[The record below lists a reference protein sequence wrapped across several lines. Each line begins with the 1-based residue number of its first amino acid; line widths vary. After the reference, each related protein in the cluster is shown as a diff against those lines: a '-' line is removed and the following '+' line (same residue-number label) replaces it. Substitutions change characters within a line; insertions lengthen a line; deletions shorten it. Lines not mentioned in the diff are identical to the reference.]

1 MKNDVQESGRC
12 DRQSVAP
19 VQTQGQEVGDYPP
32 MNGSVRAPRTPDILL
47 GTGTVRSWPFA
58 AYTPPNAAQA
68 APPARQHTGRKHIMF
83 GLRAKR
89 RDSHYRE
96 AMRQL
101 QPFATETNALWLSG
115 YYRGIQAL
123 VPGMSPT
130 QTRARP
136 PRDC

>member
-1 MKNDVQESGRC
+1 MKNDVQESGQC
-12 DRQSVAP
+12 DRQSVAQ
-19 VQTQGQEVGDYPP
+19 VQTRGREVGVCAP
-32 MNGSVRAPRTPDILL
+32 MNGSVRTPGDADLL
-47 GTGTVRSWPFA
+47 LRAGTVRSWPFA

-68 APPARQHTGRKHIMF
+68 APPAKQHTGRKHIMF

-89 RDSHYRE
+89 RNSHYRE

-123 VPGMSPT
+123 VPGMSATPS
-130 QTRARP
+130 RARST
-136 PRDC
+136 RDC